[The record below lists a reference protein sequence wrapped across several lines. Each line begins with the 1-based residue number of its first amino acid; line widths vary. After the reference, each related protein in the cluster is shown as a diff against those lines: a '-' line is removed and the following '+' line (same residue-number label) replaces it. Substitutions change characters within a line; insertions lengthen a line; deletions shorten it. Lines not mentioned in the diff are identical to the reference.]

1 MGITA
6 TVYNDTMS
14 SLHLRSL
21 SGVTAVMLIF
31 MPLSSIAGT
40 LTAAAV
46 AAALLKWTS
55 PSSSSPLCP
64 ETKARVVFVCVTH
77 AGKCQAEKKAGLTL
91 EKPKLLLS
99 YF

>member
-64 ETKARVVFVCVTH
+64 ETKARVVFVCVSLMQVN
-77 AGKCQAEKKAGLTL
+77 ARLRKKLV
-91 EKPKLLLS
+91 
-99 YF
+99 